1 MGGKNPQ
8 GGHLTE
14 ALRHPTL
21 KDNDKTS
28 SRKASVAPL
37 GIFPSHPDIFVTI
50 QYLAIKVNAGAL
62 ALGREF
68 APALTITYNG

>member
-1 MGGKNPQ
+1 
-8 GGHLTE
+8 LTE

-37 GIFPSHPDIFVTI
+37 GVFPSQPDIFVTI

-62 ALGREF
+62 EC
-68 APALTITYNG
+68 